1 MEFLNNLFFGY
12 FPYVAGTVF
21 LAGSLVRFDMS
32 QYTWK
37 TNTSQLLDS
46 SRRFQIA
53 NNLFHAGMI
62 LLFFGHFF
70 GMLTPPAVY
79 HAIGISSGAKQLASM
94 VAGGLFGILA
104 LVGGAFLL
112 HRRLTNPRVRRTSSQ
127 GDVFILVLLYIQLIL
142 GMGTIF
148 VSAGHLDGSVM
159 LQLTGWAQKIV
170 TFQPGAAALIA
181 DVHWIYKL
189 HIFLGLVVFLVF
201 PFTRLVH
208 IWSVPYT
215 YISRRYQIVRQR
227 HT

>member
-1 MEFLNNLFFGY
+1 MEFLNNLLFGY

-79 HAIGISSGAKQLASM
+79 HAIGISTSFKQVASM
-94 VAGGLFGILA
+94 TAGGLFGILA

-127 GDVFILVLLYIQLIL
+127 GDVFILVLLYVQLIL

-148 VSAGHLDGSVM
+148 VSVDHLDGSTM
-159 LQLTGWAQKIV
+159 LLLTGWAQKIV
-170 TFQPGAAALIA
+170 TFQPGAAEMIA
-181 DVHWIYKL
+181 GVHWIYKL

-215 YISRRYQIVRQR
+215 YIARRYQIVRQR
-227 HT
+227 SA

>member
-79 HAIGISSGAKQLASM
+79 HAIGISTSFKQIASM
-94 VAGGLFGILA
+94 TAGGLFGILA

-127 GDVFILVLLYIQLIL
+127 GDVFILVLLYVQLIL

-148 VSAGHLDGSVM
+148 VSVDHLDGSTM

-170 TFQPGAAALIA
+170 TFQPGAAEMIA
-181 DVHWIYKL
+181 GVHWIYKL

>member
-79 HAIGISSGAKQLASM
+79 HAIGISTSFKQIASM
-94 VAGGLFGILA
+94 TAGGLFGILA

-112 HRRLTNPRVRRTSSQ
+112 HRRLTNPRVRRTSAQ

>member
-79 HAIGISSGAKQLASM
+79 HAIGISTSFKQIASM
-94 VAGGLFGILA
+94 TAGGLFGILA

-127 GDVFILVLLYIQLIL
+127 GDVFILVLLYVQLIL

-148 VSAGHLDGSVM
+148 VSVDHLDGSTM
-159 LQLTGWAQKIV
+159 LQLTGWARKIV
-170 TFQPGAAALIA
+170 TFQPGAAEMIA
-181 DVHWIYKL
+181 GVHWIYKL

>member
-79 HAIGISSGAKQLASM
+79 HAIGISTSFKQIASM
-94 VAGGLFGILA
+94 TAGGLFGLLA

-127 GDVFILVLLYIQLIL
+127 GDVFILVLLYVQLIL

-148 VSAGHLDGSVM
+148 VSVDHLDGSTM

-170 TFQPGAAALIA
+170 TFQPGAAEMIA
-181 DVHWIYKL
+181 GVHWIYKL

-208 IWSVPYT
+208 IWSAPYT
-215 YISRRYQIVRQR
+215 YIARRYQIVRQR
-227 HT
+227 SA

>member
-79 HAIGISSGAKQLASM
+79 HAIGISTSFKQVASM
-94 VAGGLFGILA
+94 TAGGLFGILA

-127 GDVFILVLLYIQLIL
+127 GDVFILVLLYVQLIL
-142 GMGTIF
+142 GMATIF
-148 VSAGHLDGSVM
+148 VSVDHLDGSTM
-159 LQLTGWAQKIV
+159 LLLTGWAQKIV
-170 TFQPGAAALIA
+170 TFQPGAAEMIA
-181 DVHWIYKL
+181 GVHWIYKL

-215 YISRRYQIVRQR
+215 YIARRYQIVRQR
-227 HT
+227 SA